1 MPVESIALIA
11 VLVVGGLL
19 SAVLTGLI
27 IGPLY
32 ALKIRQTVRED
43 GPETHLKKTGT
54 PSMGGIAFLA
64 ALVIVFASTVSIA
77 GLSSSRVFYV
87 LGFVLAMA
95 LVGFL
100 DDYQKIRRG
109 GAYGFGA
116 RSRIVVEI
124 VFALVLAWLLATDGA
139 ASLAS
144 GLTLGFIPAAGWLW
158 LTFAAFVAVGTA
170 NAVNLTDGLDG
181 LAAGLVAVCAVAL
194 GVACVLTDQ
203 PDLALLSFAVAGV
216 SLGFLWFNANPARI
230 FMGDVGS
237 LGLGA
242 ALGGIAIAARI
253 EIVLLIAGFIFVA
266 ETLSVIGQVVS
277 FKATGRRIFKM
288 APLHHHF
295 ELCGW
300 SERTVVS
307 RFWVVGACLA
317 ILGVAFAVS
326 RVVQ

>member
-1 MPVESIALIA
+1 MHDLLLMGVIVI
-11 VLVVGGLL
+11 GCLL
-19 SAVLTGLI
+19 SAALTGLI
-27 IGPLY
+27 INPLRD
-32 ALKIRQTVRED
+32 LNIRQTVRED

-54 PSMGGIAFLA
+54 PSMGGIAILA
-64 ALVIVFASTVSIA
+64 ALVIMFALTPDFA
-77 GLSSSRVFYV
+77 GVLSNRAFYI

-116 RSRIVVEI
+116 RLRIVVEI
-124 VFALVLAWLLATDGA
+124 VLAFVLAWALSTDGVVPVEP
-139 ASLAS
+139 
-144 GLTLGFIPAAGWLW
+144 GLGFSFIPAAGWLW
-158 LTFAAFVAVGTA
+158 LAFAAFVLVGTA

-181 LAAGLVAVCAVAL
+181 LAAGLTSLCALAL
-194 GVACVLTDQ
+194 GIACIVTDQ
-203 PDLALLSFAVAGV
+203 LDLALLAFAVAGV
-216 SLGFLWFNANPARI
+216 SLGFLWYNAHPARI

-253 EIVLLIAGFIFVA
+253 EVVLLIAGFIFVA
-266 ETLSVIGQVVS
+266 ETLSVIGQVIS

-295 ELCGW
+295 ELSGW
-300 SERTVVS
+300 TEQTVVS
-307 RFWVVGACLA
+307 RFWIVGACLA
-317 ILGVAFAVS
+317 VVGVLIAVAGAV
-326 RVVQ
+326 R

>member
-1 MPVESIALIA
+1 MPVESTALIV
-11 VLVVGGLL
+11 VLVIGGLL
-19 SAVLTGLI
+19 SAALTGLI
-27 IGPLY
+27 INPLR
-32 ALKIRQTVRED
+32 ALNIRQTVRED
-43 GPETHLKKTGT
+43 GPQTHLKKTGT
-54 PSMGGIAFLA
+54 PSMGGIAFLV
-64 ALVIVFASTVSIA
+64 ALVVVFAPTAGIA
-77 GLSSSRVFYV
+77 GLSSSRAFYV
-87 LGFVLAMA
+87 VGFVLAMA

-116 RSRIVVEI
+116 RVRIIVEI
-124 VFALVLAWLLATDGA
+124 ALAVGLAWLLTADGA
-139 ASLAS
+139 LPDEAPM
-144 GLTLGFIPAAGWLW
+144 GLSFIPGVGWLW
-158 LTFAAFVAVGTA
+158 LTFAAFVLVGTA

-181 LAAGLVAVCAVAL
+181 LAAGLTAVCAVAL
-194 GVACVLTDQ
+194 GVACMVTDQ
-203 PDLALLSFAVAGV
+203 LDLALLSFAVAGV

-307 RFWVVGACLA
+307 RFWIVGACLA
-317 ILGVAFAVS
+317 VLGVAFAVAGAV
-326 RVVQ
+326 R

>member
-1 MPVESIALIA
+1 MPIEATALIV
-11 VLVVGGLL
+11 VLVIGGLL

-27 IGPLY
+27 INPLRR
-32 ALKIRQTVRED
+32 LNIRQVVRDD
-43 GPETHLKKTGT
+43 GPETHRKKTGT

-64 ALVIVFASTVSIA
+64 ALVIVFTPTVGVA
-77 GLSSSRVFYV
+77 GLASNRAFYIV
-87 LGFVLAMA
+87 GFILAMA

-100 DDYQKIRRG
+100 DDHQKIRRG

-116 RSRIVVEI
+116 RLRIIVEI
-124 VFALVLAWLLATDGA
+124 VLALALAWALSTDGI
-139 ASLAS
+139 SPVD
-144 GLTLGFIPAAGWLW
+144 TPLGFSFIPSAGWLW
-158 LTFAAFVAVGTA
+158 LAFATFVLVGTA

-194 GVACVLTDQ
+194 GVACMITDQ
-203 PDLALLSFAVAGV
+203 LDLALLAFAVAGV
-216 SLGFLWFNANPARI
+216 SLGFLWFNAHPARV

-253 EIVLLIAGFIFVA
+253 EIALLIAGFIFVA
-266 ETLSVIGQVVS
+266 ETLSVIGQVIS

-295 ELCGW
+295 ELSGW

-307 RFWVVGACLA
+307 RFWIVGACLA
-317 ILGVAFAVS
+317 VLGVAFAVAGAV
-326 RVVQ
+326 R

>member
-1 MPVESIALIA
+1 MPELLLMGAIVFGCLFSAL
-11 VLVVGGLL
+11 
-19 SAVLTGLI
+19 LTGLI
-27 IGPLY
+27 INPLR
-32 ALKIRQTVRED
+32 ALNIRQVVRED

-54 PSMGGIAFLA
+54 PSMGGIAFLT
-64 ALVIVFASTVSIA
+64 ALVIVFAPTVGIG
-77 GLSSSRVFYV
+77 GLSSSRAFYI

-116 RSRIVVEI
+116 RLRIVVEI
-124 VFALVLAWLLATDGA
+124 ALALVLAWELSMDGVVPVEP
-139 ASLAS
+139 
-144 GLTLGFIPAAGWLW
+144 GLGFSFIPAAGWLW
-158 LTFAAFVAVGTA
+158 LVFAAFVLVGTA

-181 LAAGLVAVCAVAL
+181 LAAGLTALCALAL
-194 GVACVLTDQ
+194 GVACIVTDQ
-203 PDLALLSFAVAGV
+203 LDLALLAFAVAGV
-216 SLGFLWFNANPARI
+216 SLGFLWFNAHPARI

-253 EIVLLIAGFIFVA
+253 EVVLLITGFIFVA
-266 ETLSVIGQVVS
+266 ETLSVIGQVIN

-295 ELCGW
+295 ELSGW
-300 SERTVVS
+300 AEQTVVS
-307 RFWVVGACLA
+307 RFWIVGACLA
-317 ILGVAFAVS
+317 VVGVLIAVAGAV
-326 RVVQ
+326 R